1 MSEFAFWLQRIYNP
15 PPFMRI
21 YDVSVGITPDMPVW
35 PGDPPVRLNRVRSM
49 EDGAEAN
56 VTHFE
61 AGVHVGTHI
70 DAPLHFIK
78 GGRSVDAVPLKS
90 LIGRVYVVDLRRAQ
104 VLNAATLET
113 AKIPP
118 RTRRLLFKTRN
129 SDYWTKGERKFQRD
143 FVAVDS
149 SGAEWLVR
157 KGVRLVG
164 VDYLSIA
171 PFGDAAPTHR
181 ILLQAGVVVVEGLS
195 LAGVSQGRYSI
206 YCLPLKLVGSDGAPA
221 RVILVGV

>member
-1 MSEFAFWLQRIYNP
+1 
-15 PPFMRI
+15 MRI
-21 YDVSVGITPDMPVW
+21 YDISVGISPEIPVW
-35 PGDPPVRLNRVRSM
+35 PGDAPVRLERVQSM
-49 EDGAEAN
+49 DAGAHAN
-56 VTHFE
+56 VSRFE

-70 DAPLHFIK
+70 DAPLHFIP
-78 GGRSVDAVPLKS
+78 GGRSVEAIPLKTM
-90 LIGRVYVVDLRRAQ
+90 IGRAYVIELKRAE
-104 VLNAATLET
+104 VLDASTLEG
-113 AKIPP
+113 AGIPP

-129 SDYWTKGERKFQRD
+129 SEYWTKGEPKFRRD

-164 VDYLSIA
+164 VDYLSVA

-181 ILLQAGVVVVEGLS
+181 ILLEAGVVIVEGLN
-195 LAGVSQGRYSI
+195 LAAVARGRYTI
-206 YCLPLKLVGSDGAPA
+206 YCLPLKLIGSDGAPA